1 MMNQIRDTMRFLT
14 IPIAMMFA
22 SCASHEADHDPL
34 VGTWRE
40 GDRYYLRIYPDG
52 RVAQWPSPPEGE
64 VSWSRH
70 SNGELLWGREGSLE
84 RNPRVERQGDELVM
98 KTTPGAMVLRRV
110 PDLQPGLSI
119 SP

>member
-1 MMNQIRDTMRFLT
+1 MDQMRGLVRFFI
-14 IPIAMMFA
+14 IPMAMIVA

-34 VGTWRE
+34 VGTWLE
-40 GDRYYLRIYPDG
+40 GDRYYLRIYPDR

-70 SNGELLWGREGSLE
+70 SNGELFWGREGSFE
-84 RNPRVERQGDELVM
+84 RNPRVERQGNDLVM
-98 KTTPGAMVLRRV
+98 KTSLGAMVLRRV
-110 PDLQPGLSI
+110 PDVQPGLTI